1 MIRTY
6 TPTEKTFPANGDVV
20 INPLRARIYNQDNGD
35 YYLELD
41 ASLDY
46 IDYLV
51 KDNIIIANTPTS
63 EQPFRVESVQKTRS
77 KVTVKAYHVTFDSKN
92 YLIADSYVVDKTC
105 AQALSHLNAA
115 TEPQSIFT
123 TGSDILTIDS
133 YRCVRNSLHEAV
145 TTVQERWGGHIVRDN
160 FDISIRNDIGQ
171 DRGVIVEYRK
181 NLKSITVDED
191 WTDVITKILPVGT
204 DGILLNEINP
214 NASIYITSSTQYDLP
229 YTKTVSF
236 SQDFDQEDYP
246 TERAYKTA
254 LVNDLRAQATK
265 YLEDNCTPKINYTL
279 SAHLDGVTDL
289 GDTIHVKD
297 DRLKLNM
304 LTNVISYEYDC
315 VLKRFTEIEFGNFK
329 PKLSGLIPAIQ
340 KSVRSTLD
348 YEVSGIEDQIYTVNA
363 DKQDAL
369 VSGVNLKTVNGVSL
383 LGSGDV
389 SAGGSV
395 LDFYPVGSYYE
406 TSDATF
412 DPNVA
417 WGGTWVLEASGKV
430 HVSAGTGYQIGDTGG
445 AETVNLSDAEIAH
458 GHGFTA
464 PTVSGGGV
472 TSGITGGSHHHTI
485 YRAQVAAN
493 GSGRLIPDAS
503 SSANGVNTTDTTHTH
518 DLPDHSHAVSGG
530 SVADLSGPS
539 NTRTAHNNMQPYVV
553 VNRWHR
559 TA

>member
-20 INPLRARIYNQDNGD
+20 INPLRARIFNQDNGEF
-35 YYLELD
+35 YLELD
-41 ASLDY
+41 AGLEY
-46 IDYLV
+46 VDYLV
-51 KDNIIIANTPTS
+51 KDIIIIANTPTS
-63 EQPFRVESVQKTRS
+63 EQPFRIESVQKTRT
-77 KVTVKAYHVTFDSKN
+77 KVSVKALHVTFDSRN
-92 YLIADSYVVDKTC
+92 YLIADSYAVDKTC
-105 AQALSHLNAA
+105 SQALSYFNNA
-115 TEPQSIFT
+115 TEPTSIFT
-123 TGSDILTIDS
+123 TSSDILTVDS

-145 TTVQERWGGHIVRDN
+145 TTIQERWGGHIVRNN
-160 FDISIRNDIGQ
+160 FNIAINSDIGQ
-171 DRGVIVEYRK
+171 DRGVVVEYRK
-181 NLKSITVDED
+181 NLKTITVEED

-204 DGILLNEINP
+204 DGILLNEVDSS
-214 NASIYITSSTQYDLP
+214 ASIYITSSTQYDLP

-236 SQDFDQEDYP
+236 TQDFDQDDYP

-265 YLEDNCTPKINYTL
+265 YLSENCTPRINYTL

-297 DRLKLNM
+297 ERLKLNL

-315 VLKRFTEIEFGNFK
+315 ILKRFAEIEFGNFR

-340 KSVRSTLD
+340 KNVRSAID
-348 YEVSGIEDQIYTVNA
+348 YEVSGIEDQIYTVNE
-363 DKQDAL
+363 DKQDTL

-383 LGSGDV
+383 LGSGNV
-389 SAGGSV
+389 STGGGV
-395 LDFYPVGSYYE
+395 LEYYPVGSYYE

-412 DPNVA
+412 DPNIA

-430 HVSAGTGYQIGDTGG
+430 HVSAGTGYNIGDTGG
-445 AETVNLSDAEIAH
+445 SETVNLSDSEIAH
-458 GHGFTA
+458 GHGFTN

-472 TSGITGGSHHHTI
+472 ASGITGGSHHHTT
-485 YRAQVAAN
+485 YRSETAAS
-493 GSGRLIPDAS
+493 GSNRYIPVVSPSEHGIDT
-503 SSANGVNTTDTTHTH
+503 NDTTHTH
-518 DLPDHSHAVSGG
+518 DLPDHAHAVSGG
-530 SVADLSGPS
+530 AVSDLSGPS
-539 NTRTAHNNMQPYVV
+539 NTRTAHNNMQPYIV